1 MKIKF
6 GTDGW
11 RATIAK
17 EFTVDNVARITSGVA
32 QYIKNNS
39 FNFARM
45 EGVVVGHDCRFG
57 GELFAETVARVF
69 IHHGIKV
76 YLAKGFVSTPMI
88 SFGTLQLNATL
99 GVIITAS
106 HNPPADN
113 GYKLKGH
120 YGGPMLPEHV
130 NEIEQLIPDVNTINI
145 DEISFEKANKE
156 GLLKY
161 LSLET
166 MYCDHIEK
174 SFDLQ
179 AIRNSNINFAYD
191 AMYGAGQNVMKRLLP
206 EAVFFRCEHNPTF
219 YGIAPEPILKN
230 LHAYADFI
238 RKIGDIDIGLAT
250 DGDADRIGL
259 MDGKG
264 NFIDSHHIMLLL
276 IHYLCKY
283 KKLKGKVATGF
294 SSTVKIKTLCDYYG
308 IPLDIVPIGFK
319 YICGIMIKEEVLMG
333 GEESGGIAI
342 KGHIPERDGI
352 WIGLTLLEFMAK
364 SGKTLEGLIEEVY
377 DIVGEFAFER
387 IDLRLPEKQKE
398 RIVKNCEEGIYENFG
413 DYKVRKL
420 ETLDGFKYILNDY
433 EWVMIR
439 PSGTEPVLR
448 TYAESDSSA
457 HAKEILKA
465 THEVILGN

>member
-17 EFTVDNVARITSGVA
+17 DFTVDNVARISSGVA
-32 QYIKNNS
+32 ESLLANQTNNQPS
-39 FNFARM
+39 
-45 EGVVVGHDCRFG
+45 VVVGHDCRFG
-57 GELFAETVARVF
+57 GELFAETVAKVL
-69 IHHGIKV
+69 INNGIKV
-76 YLAKGFVSTPMI
+76 FLAKGFVSTPMI
-88 SFGTLQLNATL
+88 SYGTIQMKSAL
-99 GVIITAS
+99 GIIITAS
-106 HNPPADN
+106 HNPPSDN
-113 GYKLKGH
+113 GFKLKGH
-120 YGGPMLPEHV
+120 YGGPLLPEFV
-130 NEIEQLIPDVNTINI
+130 TEIESLIPDVNQIDL
-145 DEISFEKANKE
+145 DEINFEKAKKD

-174 SFDLQ
+174 NFDLES
-179 AIRNSNINFAYD
+179 IRNSEMNFAYD

-206 EAVFFRCEHNPTF
+206 EAVLFRCEYNPTF
-219 YGIAPEPILKN
+219 YGISPEPILKN
-230 LHAYADFI
+230 LTAYSDFI
-238 RKIGDIDIGLAT
+238 KKVGDIDIGIAT

-283 KKLKGKVATGF
+283 KGLKGKVATGF
-294 SSTVKIKTLCDYYG
+294 SSTVKMKILCDYYG
-308 IPLDIVPIGFK
+308 LPLEVVPIGFK
-319 YICGIMIKEEVLMG
+319 FICGIMIKEDVLLG

-352 WIGLTLLEFMAK
+352 WIGLTLLEFLAK
-364 SGKTLEGLIEEVY
+364 SGKTLEGLIKEVY
-377 DIVGEFAFER
+377 EIVGEFAFER
-387 IDLRLPEKQKE
+387 VDLRLPEKQKDQ
-398 RIVKNCEEGIYENFG
+398 IVKNCENGEYKNFG
-413 DYKVRKL
+413 DYLIKRID
-420 ETLDGFKYILNDY
+420 TMDGFKYILNDF

-448 TYAESDSSA
+448 TYAESDSSD
-457 HAKEILKA
+457 HAIEILKA
-465 THEVILGN
+465 LHETILKD